1 MPAASANVK
10 VPLIVHSPRELWP
23 LPSDERSARNLP
35 MSHLLRCKIHHIH
48 TKFPKYYR
56 PCTVKSGK
64 PLEAGFLVVLGV
76 DGVAHCKSQVLPRWF
91 ILAELLGRI

>member
-1 MPAASANVK
+1 MAAASADVK

-23 LPSDERSARNLP
+23 LPSDERSARNLVP

-56 PCTVKSGK
+56 PCTVKSEN
-64 PLEAGFLVVLGV
+64 PLEVGFLVVLGF
-76 DGVAHCKSQVLPRWF
+76 DGVAL
-91 ILAELLGRI
+91 